1 MVLACV
7 CTTARTRTAALI
19 GAGAAPYAVRRSLFR
34 RDLSA
39 GVHKELTV
47 RVTRTLPTNMF
58 KINVAYSWF
67 ALCGGIGTY
76 RHVPEVAAGLLGF
89 SCCV

>member
-1 MVLACV
+1 M
-7 CTTARTRTAALI
+7 
-19 GAGAAPYAVRRSLFR
+19 
-34 RDLSA
+34 
-39 GVHKELTV
+39 
-47 RVTRTLPTNMF
+47 TRTLPTNMF